1 MELKPRQVKHGNKTS
16 GSERTA
22 LHSIRA
28 TRIKQVQQG
37 SGLRLADVITT
48 KCIILLVFF
57 VNFCLDYIGMYSY
70 LSKCW
75 RLYLLRTSIY
85 RVWHGYGSTLGSSL
99 PIGHDRAISPAVW
112 LVTHRIK
119 RSWRGIVRFFQRRVA
134 ALTDSYRP
142 AYPQL
147 HDFWLESATAVK
159 KERPVI
165 NSLSPRD
172 IKSTEPIIFRKI
184 KL

>member
-1 MELKPRQVKHGNKTS
+1 MTTMELKPRQVKHGNKTS

-70 LSKCW
+70 LQM
-75 RLYLLRTSIY
+75 LTPLFATHIDL
-85 RVWHGYGSTLGSSL
+85 SSL
-99 PIGHDRAISPAVW
+99 TWIRIYAWLFVTNWTRSCDISCRLA
-112 LVTHRIK
+112 
-119 RSWRGIVRFFQRRVA
+119 
-134 ALTDSYRP
+134 SY
-142 AYPQL
+142 
-147 HDFWLESATAVK
+147 T
-159 KERPVI
+159 
-165 NSLSPRD
+165 
-172 IKSTEPIIFRKI
+172 
-184 KL
+184 